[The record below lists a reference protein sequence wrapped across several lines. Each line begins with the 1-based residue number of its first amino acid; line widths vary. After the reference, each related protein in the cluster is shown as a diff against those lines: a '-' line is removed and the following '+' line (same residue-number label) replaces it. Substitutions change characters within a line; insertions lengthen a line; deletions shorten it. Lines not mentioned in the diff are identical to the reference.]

1 MSCDLIPSLDLASP
15 LVPGIKC
22 LSTDDL
28 STSIS
33 DAAQQPVQV
42 ARSASVSN
50 LAEVVSI
57 SDLVA
62 TDKVEGLLD
71 SLNEYEE
78 QLRRYRQGC
87 QIGPFFAAK
96 VRMRTFLLS
105 KVRKMVR
112 KSRKGSGYLSE
123 DMNYRVL
130 Q

>member
-1 MSCDLIPSLDLASP
+1 M
-15 LVPGIKC
+15 
-22 LSTDDL
+22 
-28 STSIS
+28 
-33 DAAQQPVQV
+33 
-42 ARSASVSN
+42 
-50 LAEVVSI
+50 EVMKETTVKSMQ
-57 SDLVA
+57 
-62 TDKVEGLLD
+62 
-71 SLNEYEE
+71 E
-78 QLRRYRQGC
+78 QDMLQMQGC